1 MAMPNPERVNHHRV
15 DRRCAVQAGAIGLL
29 GLGMNHLLGLR
40 AIGAEAPKK
49 ENSQKALTNIL
60 MRILAVFAASGLSVL
75 GAGAVVGIDTV
86 QAVFLAGLLGVAS
99 VIERLARAFLDD
111 GKLSLAEIN
120 DAFKSV
126 DKKAN

>member
-1 MAMPNPERVNHHRV
+1 MATKKIIV
-15 DRRCAVQAGAIGLL
+15 
-29 GLGMNHLLGLR
+29 
-40 AIGAEAPKK
+40 EATKK

-75 GAGAVVGIDTV
+75 GAGAVVGIDTI

-111 GKLSLAEIN
+111 GKLSLTEIN